1 MADVTVM
8 TDMAVRKPTP
18 FEARN
23 KSLLGRLLGLSET
36 RYWAYLLLAP
46 ALVLIVVMILLP
58 LVSGVATSF
67 SQTRLNRPAQNKP
80 FIGLTHYAEMLE
92 DPVFRTA
99 LGNTTVWVIAGA
111 SIQLVVGLAVAL
123 GLNRPLPG
131 IRAIR
136 VLVLLPWLMPSVV
149 ASHMWALML
158 DTRLGVINDVLVRLG
173 LISAPHSW
181 FADPNTALPT
191 AILVEVWRTAPFF
204 SLLLLAALQTIPHDL
219 YEAAEVDGANIWNR
233 FRWVTLPMLMPV
245 IVATVVVRIIGL
257 VNSPDVLL
265 ILTQGGPGNATQVL
279 SLYAFRVAYTKLDFG
294 YAAALSTVMMLLLL
308 VFTIIY
314 IRVSGITKE

>member
-8 TDMAVRKPTP
+8 TDISVRESTP

-23 KSLLGRLLGLSET
+23 KSLFGRLLGLSET

-58 LVSGVATSF
+58 LISGVATSF

-80 FIGLTHYAEMLE
+80 FIGLTHYTEMLE

-99 LGNTTVWVIAGA
+99 LGNTTLWVIAGA
-111 SIQLVVGLAVAL
+111 GIQLVVGLVVAL

-131 IRAIR
+131 IRFVR

-158 DTRLGVINDVLVRLG
+158 DTRLGVINDLLVRFG
-173 LISAPHSW
+173 FIAAPHSW

-191 AILVEVWRTAPFF
+191 AILVEVWRTVPFF

-294 YAAALSTVMMLLLL
+294 YAAALSTVMMILLL
-308 VFTIIY
+308 VFTILY